1 MNKIL
6 IIIRREYMRRI
17 KKKSF
22 ILLTILL
29 PVLMVAMV
37 AVPMWLSGIRS
48 DEQQTVAVVDE
59 TGQYADVFQD
69 SREYHFVRAS
79 SMEEELKRKDDGA
92 VEAVVCV
99 KESGQD
105 NMPKVEVYSTQEV
118 QSLLLSTISQAINA
132 RVQQQKLEAS
142 GVENIG
148 EILADLEQEVQVKTY
163 KWDENGAQ
171 QSSNT
176 AVAMLGGFLL
186 TFLIYMFVL
195 AYGTQVMQSVIEEK
209 TGRIVEI
216 MVSSVRPFQLMMGKI
231 IGVLCVGLTQM
242 AVWVIFLAVFLSL
255 GGEIQ
260 GVSGSDIADV
270 FTAIN
275 GLPLLEMGIMFL
287 LMFLGGFFLY
297 ASFYAAVGA
306 SVNEQEDSTQFVMP
320 VMLVMIF
327 AIYAAMGSMENTN
340 GPLAYWASLFP
351 LTSPIVMMVRIPFGV
366 PLWQELLSLVILYA
380 TSLVMVWVGAK
391 IYRVGILM
399 YGKKPTLKEIIKWL
413 KY

>member
-1 MNKIL
+1 MNKIF
-6 IIIRREYMRRI
+6 IIIRREYLRRI

-29 PVLMVAMV
+29 PILMVAMV

-59 TGQYADVFQD
+59 TGQYAAVFQD
-69 SREYHFVRAS
+69 SPDYRFVQAS
-79 SMEEELKRKDDGA
+79 SVEEQMNKEDSE
-92 VEAVVCV
+92 VEAVVCI
-99 KESGQD
+99 KAGQQP
-105 NMPKVEVYSTQEV
+105 NMPKVEIYSIEEV
-118 QSLLLSTISQAINA
+118 QSLLLSTVEQTVNA

-142 GVENIG
+142 GVENI
-148 EILADLEQEVQVKTY
+148 EQILADLSQQVKVDTY

-176 AVAMLGGFLL
+176 GVAMIGGFLL

-231 IGVLCVGLTQM
+231 IGILCVGLTQM
-242 AVWVIFLAVFLSL
+242 AVWIAFLAIFLSL
-255 GGEIQ
+255 GGEIK
-260 GVSGSDIADV
+260 GMSGSDIANV

-287 LMFLGGFFLY
+287 LMFLGGFLLY
-297 ASFYAAVGA
+297 ASFFAAVGA

-366 PLWQELLSLVILYA
+366 PLWQELLSVGILYA
-380 TSLVMVWVGAK
+380 TSLCMVWIGAK